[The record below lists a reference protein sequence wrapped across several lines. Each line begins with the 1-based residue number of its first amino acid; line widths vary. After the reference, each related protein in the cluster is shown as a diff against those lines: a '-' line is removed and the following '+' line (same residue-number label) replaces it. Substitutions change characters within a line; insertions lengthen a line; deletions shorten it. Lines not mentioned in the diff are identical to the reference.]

1 MAENQ
6 TEGYNATWIPGYTK
20 PVDLDPYMYPAAH
33 EKKFDTR
40 KEWATSPQMYHNEIM
55 NDYVTNVSKNLS
67 EIPYVGNV
75 LAAGAELGAP
85 LASGIFSLPYDIG
98 QGFGDFEKKLMEN
111 PEQYN
116 SLGST
121 ASGILQAIDDQNPL
135 STVYHRTKGALRPLG
150 RRLENTWDALRN
162 EFSGDVEAAEQVES
176 YGPQRFETHS
186 QMPII
191 NPNLNRLREEYEKKN
206 PGIWEAIKNEFSGS
220 AQASEIPIN
229 NITSSSILHEKKP
242 FQYDYD
248 TADAFTADEMATQ
261 PIDELTE
268 DSSGI
273 WEALKMAGR
282 VINPFKKGIN
292 PLGFINPLSKLN
304 FRNSNLYR
312 GVTQPIGS
320 YSPAQLNQMNALGGY
335 YSEPARNQRR
345 TEKRIENMLARRAQG
360 KSYSAKNLKTL
371 SGGQYN
377 FGGGQQGSHQTPTR
391 SAPAGVT
398 TSSGMHGGR
407 HYNTGGLATMF
418 QRR

>member
-6 TEGYNATWIPGYTK
+6 TDGYNATWIPGYTK
-20 PVDLDPYMYPAAH
+20 PVNLDPYMYPAAH
-33 EKKFDTR
+33 AEKYLTR
-40 KEWATSPQMYHNEIM
+40 NEWATSPQMYHNEIM
-55 NDYVTNVSKNLS
+55 NNYVTNVSKNLS

-85 LASGIFSLPYDIG
+85 VASGILSLPYELKQSFD
-98 QGFGDFEKKLMEN
+98 DFEKKLAAN

-135 STVYHRTKGALRPLG
+135 STVYHRTKGALRPIG
-150 RRLENTWDALRN
+150 RRLENTWDAIRN
-162 EFSGDVEAAEQVES
+162 EFGGDVEAAEQVES
-176 YGPQRFETHS
+176 YGPQRFETNS

-191 NPNLNRLREEYEKKN
+191 DPNLNRLREEYEKKN

-229 NITSSSILHEKKP
+229 NITSSRILPEKKP

-320 YSPAQLNQMNALGGY
+320 YSPAQLNSMNALGGY
-335 YSEPARNQRR
+335 YSEPAREQRR
-345 TEKRIENMLARRAQG
+345 TINRVKNMMARKAAGKTYSKTNLANLSAQISGGRDPSQGNTVTGHG
-360 KSYSAKNLKTL
+360 KS
-371 SGGQYN
+371 
-377 FGGGQQGSHQTPTR
+377 
-391 SAPAGVT
+391 
-398 TSSGMHGGR
+398 GMGR
-407 HYNTGGLATMF
+407 DPRDRMEYGGLATMF
-418 QRR
+418 ERR

>member
-6 TEGYNATWIPGYTK
+6 TDEYNATWIPGYTK
-20 PVDLDPYMYPAAH
+20 PVNLDPYMYPAAH
-33 EKKFDTR
+33 AEKYLTR
-40 KEWATSPQMYHNEIM
+40 NEWATSPQMYHNEIM
-55 NDYVTNVSKNLS
+55 NNYVTNVSKNLS

-85 LASGIFSLPYDIG
+85 VASGILSLPYELKQSFD
-98 QGFGDFEKKLMEN
+98 DFEKKLAAN

-135 STVYHRTKGALRPLG
+135 STVYHRTKGALRPIG
-150 RRLENTWDALRN
+150 RRLENTWDAIRN
-162 EFSGDVEAAEQVES
+162 EFGGDVEAAEQVES
-176 YGPQRFETHS
+176 YGPQRFETNS

-191 NPNLNRLREEYEKKN
+191 DPNLNRLREEYEKKN

-229 NITSSSILHEKKP
+229 NITSSRILPEKKP

-320 YSPAQLNQMNALGGY
+320 YSPAQLNSMNALGGY
-335 YSEPARNQRR
+335 YSEPAREQRR
-345 TEKRIENMLARRAQG
+345 TINRVKNMMARKAAGKTYSKTNLANLSAQISGGRDPSQGNTVTGHG
-360 KSYSAKNLKTL
+360 KS
-371 SGGQYN
+371 
-377 FGGGQQGSHQTPTR
+377 
-391 SAPAGVT
+391 
-398 TSSGMHGGR
+398 GMGR
-407 HYNTGGLATMF
+407 DPRDRMEYGGLATMF
-418 QRR
+418 ERR

>member
-6 TEGYNATWIPGYTK
+6 TDGYNATWIPGYTK
-20 PVDLDPYMYPAAH
+20 PVDLDPYTYPAAH

-55 NDYVTNVSKNLS
+55 NNYVTNVSKNLS

-85 LASGIFSLPYDIG
+85 VASGILSLPYELKQSFD
-98 QGFGDFEKKLMEN
+98 DFEKKLAAN

-176 YGPQRFETHS
+176 YGPQRFETNS

-191 NPNLNRLREEYEKKN
+191 DPNLNRLREEYEKKN

-220 AQASEIPIN
+220 AQADEIPIN
-229 NITSSSILHEKKP
+229 NITSSRILPKEKP
-242 FQYDYD
+242 LDTSRFQNMYWGPGQLEE
-248 TADAFTADEMATQ
+248 A
-261 PIDELTE
+261 E
-268 DSSGI
+268 DVGI
-273 WEALKMAGR
+273 QTLAPRKNFLRRIFDNSLMGR
-282 VINPFKKGIN
+282 IFQGGG
-292 PLGFINPLSKLN
+292 L
-304 FRNSNLYR
+304 
-312 GVTQPIGS
+312 
-320 YSPAQLNQMNALGGY
+320 SPAQQGHINRYSRNPITGRMTSGPFRGQNLFGTSMFGSKTAKEQALKNLNKWGKTAPDSRVKQW
-335 YSEPARNQRR
+335 
-345 TEKRIENMLARRAQG
+345 ENVVRGDRAAGTGTTVTGHG
-360 KSYSAKNLKTL
+360 KS
-371 SGGQYN
+371 
-377 FGGGQQGSHQTPTR
+377 
-391 SAPAGVT
+391 
-398 TSSGMHGGR
+398 GMGR
-407 HYNTGGLATMF
+407 DPRDRMEYGGLATMF
-418 QRR
+418 ERRR